1 MLYGYGTCYHYTAVL
16 PGATLTHAMYAFHS
30 FHHTLTI
37 ARMTFAASVSATT
50 SDLVLEGF
58 VSAVRN
64 CVAATKR

>member
-1 MLYGYGTCYHYTAVL
+1 
-16 PGATLTHAMYAFHS
+16 MYAFHS